1 MFQSSRKH
9 HFDGR
14 FADSIL
20 HVKGF
25 TSTTN
30 HPIWDDK
37 IGFIMTIT
45 NPLRNEQ
52 LTEFF
57 KRVSYNVTGQ
67 YQIYSGGFKTIKN
80 KIRPAFRDTL
90 CLI

>member
-1 MFQSSRKH
+1 M
-9 HFDGR
+9 
-14 FADSIL
+14 
-20 HVKGF
+20 
-25 TSTTN
+25 
-30 HPIWDDK
+30 
-37 IGFIMTIT
+37 GFIMTIT
-45 NPLRNEQ
+45 NPQDCNLIRKEQ
-52 LTEFF
+52 FTEFF